1 MLPSGSLQEVRFISP
16 DSSVHSFIQTH
27 SVIFHLVTYQKII
40 EWKRRPFL
48 RKQGIVHDSTLKSV
62 YIFQVFPPAFRDLKP
77 PALELFDLDEAF
89 SSEKARLA
97 QLTNKCSDEDLEYYI
112 RECGDILAVSN
123 KLPQT
128 ARSAKNILEYVF
140 TQIVEFKKLN
150 QVKKNQIVLNV
161 LWRQEINFFQ
171 AKKQISAEPTLRKF
185 LSYQS

>member
-1 MLPSGSLQEVRFISP
+1 M
-16 DSSVHSFIQTH
+16 
-27 SVIFHLVTYQKII
+27 
-40 EWKRRPFL
+40 
-48 RKQGIVHDSTLKSV
+48 
-62 YIFQVFPPAFRDLKP
+62 
-77 PALELFDLDEAF
+77 DEAF

-171 AKKQISAEPTLRKF
+171 AKK
-185 LSYQS
+185 